1 MRDTQKEIR
10 SLSGHIQLRS
20 DDGPESRLIEGYALL
35 FDSESNNLGYFTEV
49 IRSGAITQETVNK
62 CDVVALFDHNTSRGI
77 LARSTNGAGSL
88 TLTVDEK
95 GLKYS
100 FEAPKT
106 ALGDEMI
113 ELLKRGDLRES
124 SFAFTCK
131 SDTWEKVDD
140 DNYKRYINEID
151 AIYDV
156 SIVINPAY
164 SGTAVKCRSFD
175 QLKESETKELRD
187 YYENLKKEIR

>member
-1 MRDTQKEIR
+1 MNINEREIR
-10 SLSGHIQLRS
+10 NLSGHIQLRS
-20 DDGPESRLIEGYALL
+20 DDNPESRLIEGYAIL
-35 FDSESNNLGYFTEV
+35 FESESNNLGYFTEV

-62 CDVVALFDHNTSRGI
+62 CDVVALFNHDSNRGI

-88 TLTVDEK
+88 TLSVDEK

-100 FEAPKT
+100 FEAPNT
-106 ALGDEMI
+106 ALGDEMV

-124 SFAFTCK
+124 SFAFTCS
-131 SDTWEKVDD
+131 SDTWEKLDD
-140 DNYKRYINEID
+140 NNYKRYINEID

-164 SGTAVKCRSFD
+164 SGTKVKCRSFD

-187 YYENLKKEIR
+187 YYENLKSNI